1 MFTTFRR
8 CGSIHNLARPPP
20 KSQNGSRERGNLY
33 PGARPLPWPIF
44 TPKTDPQTAVTAW
57 GGDRT
62 LAGLAAR
69 AYGDRQAHFTAFPEK
84 REGSMNILPVE
95 RKIQVI
101 QGLLEGASIRSI
113 SRMTGCHIVTIL
125 RLLREAG
132 IRCGELMDEK
142 MRGIQAESVQVDEL
156 WSFVGKKDRRLNGH
170 DNHQELGS
178 QFIFVA
184 MEAKTKLI
192 PCFAVGKRDEA
203 TAYRFMMELRKRTI
217 GRYQLTTDAFAAYRL
232 AVGLAFDF
240 NVDYGQLVKT
250 YSGNG
255 HPKAEGYSPSNFVR
269 VNQIAVF
276 GNPDPEKISTSFI
289 ERQNLTLRMQMR
301 RLTRLTNGFS
311 KKLENL
317 WSALALHYAWYN
329 LGRVHMS
336 LKGATPAMAAGIA
349 ERPWTV
355 SDIMGWN

>member
-1 MFTTFRR
+1 MDMNT
-8 CGSIHNLARPPP
+8 L
-20 KSQNGSRERGNLY
+20 
-33 PGARPLPWPIF
+33 PLHK
-44 TPKTDPQTAVTAW
+44 KTMI
-57 GGDRT
+57 
-62 LAGLAAR
+62 LAAL
-69 AYGDRQAHFTAFPEK
+69 T
-84 REGSMNILPVE
+84 
-95 RKIQVI
+95 
-101 QGLLEGASIRSI
+101 EGASVRSI

-142 MRGIQAESVQVDEL
+142 MRGIQAESIQVDEL

-170 DNHQELGS
+170 DNHKVLGS

-184 MEAKTKLI
+184 MEANTKLI

-217 GRYQLTTDAFAAYRL
+217 GRYQLTTDAFSAYRL
-232 AVGLAFDF
+232 AVGLAYNF
-240 NVDYGQLVKT
+240 NVDYGQLVKAYT
-250 YSGNG
+250 KNG
-255 HPKAEGYSPSNFVR
+255 SPKTEGYSPSEFVR
-269 VNQIAVF
+269 VQQIAVF

-317 WSALALHYAWYN
+317 WSALALHFAWYN
-329 LGRVHMS
+329 LGRGHMS

-349 ERPWTV
+349 EKPWTI